1 MDCISEKKRYIIAS
15 FAGRINRIILMKK
28 KPSEAICIIIP
39 CHNEAQCIESV
50 LQNLRRHMPDAHY
63 VFVNDASTDQT
74 EQIIRRNA
82 DEKVTLLNLPVNLGI
97 GGAVQTGLIYAW
109 RNGFDYAVKFDGD
122 GQHLAE
128 EINAILEPIRNGK
141 ADLVIG
147 SRFLTNNSGFKSTFM
162 RRLGIW
168 IFRILSSL
176 LTGRTIT
183 DNTSGFRAYGKRA
196 LEFAAKYYPA
206 FDYPE
211 PEEVILFLH
220 NHYRVEEI
228 PVAMAER
235 KGGSSSINH
244 IKAVYYMV
252 KVVFSVFMAALRPRI
267 ESR

>member
-1 MDCISEKKRYIIAS
+1 MKNNSSET
-15 FAGRINRIILMKK
+15 
-28 KPSEAICIIIP
+28 ICIIIP

-50 LQNLRRHMPDAHY
+50 LQNLRKHLPNAHY

-74 EQIIRRNA
+74 EQLIRSHA
-82 DEKVTLLNLPVNLGI
+82 DENVTILSLPVNLGI

-109 RNGFDYAVKFDGD
+109 EHGFDYAVKFDGD

-128 EINAILEPIRNGK
+128 EITPLLEPIRNGK

-162 RRLGIW
+162 RRLGIRL
-168 IFRILSSL
+168 FRVLSRL
-176 LTGRTIT
+176 LTGQTIT

-196 LEFAAKYYPA
+196 LEFAAQYYPA

-220 NHYRVEEI
+220 NNYRIEEV

-235 KGGSSSINH
+235 KGGCSSINC

-252 KVVFSVFMAALRPRI
+252 KVIFSVFMAALRPRI